1 MSVGSGSVFA
11 IGALQAGYKPDM
23 KKDDAINLAVTAL
36 NSSIQRDAYTGN
48 GMLLAV
54 IDKNGFQWMS
64 ADELKKRTEALGY
77 IYPHH

>member
-23 KKDDAINLAVTAL
+23 SKEDAINLALTAL
-36 NSSIQRDAYTGN
+36 NSSIQRDAFTGN
-48 GMLLAV
+48 GMLLAT
-54 IDKNGFQWMS
+54 IDKDGFKWYP
-64 ADELKKRTEALGY
+64 AEELKSRVESMGY